1 MRKTESLTGNV
12 DWPLFFGVILLMIVG
27 LSTVYS
33 VAYNP
38 EHPSIFDFSQKY
50 GKQVM
55 WLGIS
60 LFLGLMVF
68 LIDSDIYRK
77 FALPIYLFV
86 IVLLVIVLFMPSV
99 NGARAWLGI
108 GSMGIQPAEFAK
120 IGTAILLARYLGTTN
135 IKHQSKATVFV
146 SNGIILLPMVLILLQ
161 PDAGTFVVFTS
172 FLFVLYRE
180 GVSFDPIVL
189 LFVNGGISIWN
200 LNPIRMLRI
209 NATVKKTWLGTHFI
223 PILFVVIFLSVVTLL
238 MSNTTIQLSMLPSW
252 DISGYQGL
260 LFFIFLFM
268 LIAYIFM
275 RLIFAKRDKKRA
287 LAIALIG
294 FVLAAL
300 LTKIVDSGFQKL
312 ASHQKERIELV
323 LGLREDP
330 NGDDYNRNR
339 AMAAVGSGGLFGK
352 GYRKASVSSMR
363 TNHVPESETDFIFCP
378 FAEEWGFV
386 GTFSLVILYMFILL
400 RIVIIAERQKAVFNR
415 VYAYSVAMILFY
427 HFAINI
433 GMSIEFAPVI
443 GIPLPFFSYGGS
455 SMMSFSIMMFILLK
469 LDSQRKDVL
478 N

>member
-1 MRKTESLTGNV
+1 MRQNQSLTGSI
-12 DWPLFFGVILLMIVG
+12 DWPLVLVYVVLLLMG

-33 VAYNP
+33 VAFDP

-50 GKQVM
+50 GKQIM
-55 WLGIS
+55 WIGVS
-60 LFLGLMVF
+60 LFLGLCVF

-86 IVLLVIVLFMPSV
+86 ISLLVIVLFMPAV

-120 IGTAILLARYLGTTN
+120 IGTAIVLARYLSSMN
-135 IKHQSKATVFV
+135 LKQQNARTVLIA
-146 SNGIILLPMVLILLQ
+146 NAIILVPMALILLQ

-180 GVSFDPIVL
+180 GVSYDPIIL
-189 LFVNGGISIWN
+189 GILKLI
-200 LNPIRMLRI
+200 PIRALHF
-209 NATVKKTWLGTHFI
+209 KQTWLGTHFI
-223 PILFVVIFLSVVTLL
+223 PILFVVIFLSITTLL
-238 MSNTTIQLSMLPSW
+238 ISNETITLSMFPGEE
-252 DISGYQGL
+252 IPGYWGM
-260 LFFIFLFM
+260 LFFLFIFCIL
-268 LIAYIFM
+268 AYFFM
-275 RLIFAKRDKKRA
+275 RFIFSKRDRKRA
-287 LAIALIG
+287 LSIAIIA
-294 FVLAAL
+294 FVLAAI
-300 LTKIVDSGFQKL
+300 LTAIVNFSFQKL
-312 ASHQKERIELV
+312 AGHQKERIELV

-330 NGDDYNRNR
+330 DGDDYNRNR
-339 AMAAVGSGGLFGK
+339 AMAAVGSGGMFGK
-352 GYRKASVSSMR
+352 GYRKASVSSVQ

-378 FAEEWGFV
+378 YAEEWGFM
-386 GTFSLVILYMFILL
+386 GTFVLVGLYLFMIL
-400 RIVIIAERQKAVFNR
+400 RIVFIAERQKSSFNR
-415 VYAYSVAMILFY
+415 IYAYAVAMILFY
-427 HFAINI
+427 HFTINI